1 MNKLKLT
8 FLALILVL
16 ITTSGFGC
24 TPDAAQ
30 QQAQMTPLTLN
41 VWGTWDDSDSFSDII
56 ANYQALHPFITINYR
71 KLRPEEY
78 EQALLNAL
86 AEGNGPDIFTVQ
98 NTWVKKYLS
107 KITPLPDQID
117 MIYPQEQG
125 VVQKTT
131 VAVHKA
137 TISLRPVDV
146 KNNFVPAVYND
157 VVFPYQDPKS
167 GAMADKVFALP
178 LAVDTMAMYYNIDLL
193 NNANI
198 SQLPTLWNTDFNQDV
213 AKLTKQD
220 SAHKLV
226 QSGVAL
232 GGSANI
238 DNSGDILSLLMM
250 QSGTQMMNGDTVTMA
265 QVPSFFA
272 GSGRNPT
279 AEAVSFYTSFADP
292 SKLVYCWNNTLNNS
306 TAQFTADK
314 LAILFAYSSALPL
327 IRNQNPKLNFG
338 VQAMP
343 QIQDS
348 QDNINFA
355 NYWAYT
361 VSNRSAHAGEAWDF
375 IQFMT
380 SADQA
385 KLYLARAKKPTA
397 LRALVD
403 SQANDP
409 DLGVFA
415 KELLTA
421 QSWYHGGDPL
431 TAQKYMNDLID
442 QANASPDQ
450 LSQIIDLAA
459 NRIQQTINP

>member
-1 MNKLKLT
+1 MNKVKIT
-8 FLALILVL
+8 FLALILVFM
-16 ITTSGFGC
+16 TTTGFGC
-24 TPDAAQ
+24 TPNAAQ
-30 QQAQMTPLTLN
+30 QQAQMTPITLN
-41 VWGTWDDSDSFSDII
+41 MWGTWDDSDSFADVI
-56 ANYQALHPFITINYR
+56 ANYQKLHPFITINYR
-71 KLRPEEY
+71 KLRYDEY

-86 AEGNGPDIFTVQ
+86 AEGSGPDIFTVQ

-107 KITPLPDQID
+107 KITPMPDQIP
-117 MIYPQEQG
+117 MVYPQEQG

-131 VAVHKA
+131 VAVTKN
-137 TISLRPVDV
+137 TISLRPVDI
-146 KNNFVPAVYND
+146 KNNFVPVVYND

-167 GAMADKVFALP
+167 GTMASKVFALP

-220 SAHKLV
+220 GAHKII
-226 QSGVAL
+226 QAGVAL
-232 GGSANI
+232 GGSTNVA
-238 DNSGDILSLLMM
+238 NSGDILSLLMM
-250 QSGTQMMNGDTVTMA
+250 QSGTQMMNGETVTIA
-265 QVPSFFA
+265 QVPSFFS

-292 SKLVYCWNNTLNNS
+292 SKLVYCWNNALDNS
-306 TAQFTADK
+306 TNLFMANK
-314 LAILFAYSSALPL
+314 LAILFDYSSNLPL
-327 IRNQNPKLNFG
+327 IRTQNPKLNFA
-338 VQAMP
+338 VQKMP

-348 QDNINFA
+348 QNTINFA

-361 VSNRSAHAGEAWDF
+361 VSNRSAHQGEAWDF
-375 IQFMT
+375 IQFAA

-385 KLYLARAKKPTA
+385 KLYLAKAKKPTA

-415 KELLTA
+415 QQLLTA
-421 QSWYHGGDPL
+421 QSWYHGGDP
-431 TAQKYMNDLID
+431 ANAKKYMNDLID
-442 QANASPDQ
+442 QADTSPDQ
-450 LSQIIDLAA
+450 MSQIIDLAA
-459 NRIQQTINP
+459 NRIQQTVNP